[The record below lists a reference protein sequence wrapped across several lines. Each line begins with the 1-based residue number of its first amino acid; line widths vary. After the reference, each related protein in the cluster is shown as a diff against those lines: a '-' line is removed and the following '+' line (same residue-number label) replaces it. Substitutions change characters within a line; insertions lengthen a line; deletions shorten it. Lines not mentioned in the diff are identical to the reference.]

1 MHVPSTY
8 LPLYSYQN
16 FFRKNNEPKYSL
28 NPFGNMEILSN
39 IPQNNTYH
47 CSAFNTDINYDNNS
61 CINGNKNNSL
71 NVPYI
76 MERPKTNNACYYN
89 TNYFPMTNGSNNNNM
104 ENVAN
109 VVNYKLF
116 LEDSVKKESCMST
129 FTSTTSKSLND
140 ISYINNEK
148 KNKQKKEKK
157 YNIPCNI
164 YVERCRRVLIFDLD
178 DTLIPTCW
186 IRSYLYSK
194 YIGNCEK
201 KTLCELKRDIKLNK
215 NCNIESTLCALMH
228 LAISLC
234 HTVCIVTN
242 ARSDK
247 WINTVKWLFP
257 SFSKF
262 IDKLHIPIIRTDQRN
277 DPSSIKV
284 FEYFRF
290 WMDAKKKK
298 FDQIVKQHCSIYNE
312 YITNNINFISVG
324 DTRFEEVATYELQ
337 LNNRDLIKKAFNI
350 RVQSGL
356 CLEGFVAQLKL
367 IQVALSIITKGS
379 YDFRYLAL
387 SSSVLIGYMKHI
399 EKPFSTYHHCLFFYD
414 VHINSHK
421 K

>member
-1 MHVPSTY
+1 MPIPSTY

-16 FFRKNNEPKYSL
+16 FFRKNVEPKYSL
-28 NPFGNMEILSN
+28 NPFANMEILRN
-39 IPQNNTYH
+39 ISQNNTH
-47 CSAFNTDINYDNNS
+47 QCSAFNTDFNYDNYS
-61 CINGNKNNSL
+61 CLNVNKNNSL
-71 NVPYI
+71 NVPYT
-76 MERPKTNNACYYN
+76 MERYKTNSSCHYN
-89 TNYFPMTNGSNNNNM
+89 TNYVPMTNGSNNNM
-104 ENVAN
+104 ENVVNVSN

-116 LEDSVKKESCMST
+116 AEDSIKKGRCMST
-129 FTSTTSKSLND
+129 FTSTTSKSVND
-140 ISYINNEK
+140 ISHINNEK
-148 KNKQKKEKK
+148 KKKQKKERK
-157 YNIPCNI
+157 YNIPCSI
-164 YVERCRRVLIFDLD
+164 YIERCRRVLIFDLD

-194 YIGNCEK
+194 HRINYQK
-201 KTLCELKRDIKLNK
+201 KTLSELKRDIRLNK
-215 NCNIESTLCALMH
+215 NCNIEFTLCSLIH

-262 IDKLHIPIIRTDQRN
+262 LDKLQIPIIRTDQRN

-298 FDQIVKQHCSIYNE
+298 FDQIMKQHCSIYNE

-324 DTRFEEVATYELQ
+324 DTRFEEVATYELH
-337 LNNRDLIKKAFNI
+337 LNNKNLIKKAFNI

-356 CLEGFVAQLKL
+356 CLESFVAQLKL

-387 SSSVLIGYMKHI
+387 SSSVQIKM
-399 EKPFSTYHHCLFFYD
+399 FS
-414 VHINSHK
+414 
-421 K
+421 

>member
-324 DTRFEEVATYELQ
+324 DTRFEEVATY
-337 LNNRDLIKKAFNI
+337 
-350 RVQSGL
+350 
-356 CLEGFVAQLKL
+356 QLKL

-387 SSSVLIGYMKHI
+387 SSSVQIKM
-399 EKPFSTYHHCLFFYD
+399 FS
-414 VHINSHK
+414 
-421 K
+421 